1 MILRVY
7 ALYRRSL
14 YILIFLMILW
24 GAQIITS
31 AIGLHTGFS
40 KKRSLLSLFFI
51 DLNVTVVALPSILTG
66 IIVPCYYFYDRSSR
80 IVPLPQVVF

>member
-14 YILIFLMILW
+14 PILAFLMILW
-24 GAQIITS
+24 AAQIAIS

-40 KKRSLLSLFFI
+40 EFLVSHSL
-51 DLNVTVVALPSILTG
+51 IL
-66 IIVPCYYFYDRSSR
+66 V
-80 IVPLPQVVF
+80 L

>member
-14 YILIFLMILW
+14 SILTFLMILW
-24 GAQIITS
+24 VAQIVIS

-40 KKRSLLSLFFI
+40 EFLVSHSL
-51 DLNVTVVALPSILTG
+51 IL
-66 IIVPCYYFYDRSSR
+66 V
-80 IVPLPQVVF
+80 L